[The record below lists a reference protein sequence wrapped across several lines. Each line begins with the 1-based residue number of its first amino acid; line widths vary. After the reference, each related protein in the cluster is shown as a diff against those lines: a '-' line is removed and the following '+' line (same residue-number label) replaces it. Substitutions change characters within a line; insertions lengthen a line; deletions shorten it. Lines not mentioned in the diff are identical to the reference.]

1 MLGRLKPP
9 EGARKPRRRV
19 GRGPGSGKGK
29 TSGRGHKGQKA
40 RSGGGIPPWF
50 EGGQM
55 PLHRRLP
62 KRGFTSP
69 FKKRYALVPVEALNR
84 FNDGDEVTPE
94 RLVEERLIKKV
105 RDGVKI
111 LGNGELTKRLV
122 VHAHHFTKA
131 AEEKITAAGGEALRR

>member
-9 EGARKPRRRV
+9 EGARRPRRRV
-19 GRGPGSGKGK
+19 GRGPGGGKGK
-29 TSGRGHKGQKA
+29 TCGRGTKGQKA

-69 FKKRYALVPVEALNR
+69 F
-84 FNDGDEVTPE
+84 
-94 RLVEERLIKKV
+94 
-105 RDGVKI
+105 
-111 LGNGELTKRLV
+111 
-122 VHAHHFTKA
+122 
-131 AEEKITAAGGEALRR
+131 